1 MSSHDR
7 KKQQKLAAKKARRAD
22 VRTVHIALRRAV
34 RDVSRAASRQLV
46 PTVLGAI
53 GQPVDATSKL
63 LDMDLPALY
72 GGEPPA
78 V

>member
-1 MSSHDR
+1 VSHDR
-7 KKQQKLAAKKARRAD
+7 RKQKKLAEKKARRAD

-34 RDVSRAASRQLV
+34 RDASKAASRQPV

-63 LDMDLPALY
+63 LDMDLSALY
-72 GGEPPA
+72 GSEPGG